1 MYNKYAAWHRGKPTK
16 QGIVMNEEGTL
27 KIGYGNQ
34 AAQRVKAWAGKHGW
48 TCTIDHHANGQHGKY
63 ARTDAIAVAP

>member
-27 KIGYGNQ
+27 KIGYGNLTTAKAQ
-34 AAQRVKAWAGKHGW
+34 AKRFSH
-48 TCTIDHHANGQHGKY
+48 
-63 ARTDAIAVAP
+63 RAIVAHFSEYTEI